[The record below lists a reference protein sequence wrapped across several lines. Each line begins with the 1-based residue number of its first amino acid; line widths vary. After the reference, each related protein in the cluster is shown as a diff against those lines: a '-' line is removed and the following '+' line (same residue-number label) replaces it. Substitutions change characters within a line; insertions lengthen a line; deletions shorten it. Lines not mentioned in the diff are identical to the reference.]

1 LEDEKKSI
9 KRPIV
14 KGILID
20 TEADINN
27 SPTAINNGFFS
38 GFAKDTILVKD
49 ESPCGLF
56 AKILA
61 RMDERGLSD
70 SWPEAFSATA
80 TLLCTTPVLLLL
92 TVLLNRS
99 CLPFEISLCCRIRK
113 FKVVEDA
120 GCDRGEVIGVPPFH
134 GGDVTRVRVRGGAR
148 RTCTHRLN
156 GDAIRG
162 PSTTFLRANTLSIVS
177 GDEKS

>member
-27 SPTAINNGFFS
+27 NPTAINSGFFS

-70 SWPEAFSATA
+70 SWSEAFSATA
-80 TLLCTTPVLLLL
+80 ALLCTTSVLLLL

-99 CLPFEISLCCRIRK
+99 CLLLEISLCCRIRK
-113 FKVVEDA
+113 FKVVEDV
-120 GCDRGEVIGVPPFH
+120 GRDRSEVMGMLLFQGE
-134 GGDVTRVRVRGGAR
+134 DVTRIRVRGGAR

-156 GDAIRG
+156 GGAVCG
-162 PSTTFLRANTLSIVS
+162 PSTTCLRANTLSIVS
-177 GDEKS
+177 GDEKN